1 MPSGPI
7 AMDYFPIFLRLTEQP
22 VVVVGGGEV
31 AARKALL
38 LARAGAVISIVAPQL
53 CAALQQRQAR
63 GELQHV
69 AEEFRPEHL
78 DGARLVVAATDV
90 QAVNAWVAR
99 SAEARR
105 IPVNVVDDREL
116 SRFIMPAI
124 IDRSPVI
131 VAVGSSGDAPVLT
144 RRLREKLEALLPA
157 GLGKLAKLSGELR
170 GKVKQR
176 VGDADARRRFW
187 ERFFDGD
194 IAADVL
200 AGREQEARQSIASA
214 IDDELQRSDT
224 QATPVGE
231 VALVGAGPG
240 DPGLLT
246 LRALRVMQNADV
258 VVYDRLVSEAVLELV
273 RRDAERIYV
282 GKAAGQA
289 YVAQED
295 INQLLVDLARQGKRV
310 CRLKGGDPFVFGRGG
325 EELEKLAEQGI
336 RFEVVPGISA
346 AAGCAAYAGIPLTHR
361 DHAQIL
367 SFTTGHARNEDSP
380 DTPMD
385 WSMLARPGQ
394 TAVFYMGLA
403 GLPRILTQLQAH
415 GMPPGRAAAVI
426 EQGTRPGQRVILGTV
441 ATLAE
446 QVATAQVQS
455 PALLIVGEVT
465 RLHEQLRWFNTTAA
479 HAAADD
485 RDLRDVQ

>member
-1 MPSGPI
+1 
-7 AMDYFPIFLRLTEQP
+7 MDYFPIFLRLTDQP
-22 VVVVGGGEV
+22 VVVIGGGEV

-38 LARAGAVISIVAPQL
+38 LARAGAVITIVAPTL
-53 CAALQQRQAR
+53 CESLQQRLAR
-63 GELQHV
+63 REVQHR

-90 QAVNAWVAR
+90 QSVNAWVSR
-99 SAEARR
+99 SAEARH

-124 IDRSPVI
+124 VDRSPVI

-144 RRLREKLEALLPA
+144 RRLREQLEALLPT
-157 GLGKLAKLSGELR
+157 GLGKLARLSGELR
-170 GKVKQR
+170 GSVKQR
-176 VGDADARRRFW
+176 VTNPDARRRFW

-200 AGREQEARQSIASA
+200 AGREQQARQSIAAA
-214 IDDELQRSDT
+214 IDAGVSQVDT
-224 QATPVGE
+224 AAPVGE

-246 LRALRVMQNADV
+246 IRALRVMQNADV
-258 VVYDRLVSEAVLELV
+258 VVYDRLVSDEVLELV

-282 GKAAGQA
+282 GKSAGQA
-289 YVAQED
+289 YVAQAD
-295 INQLLVDLARQGKRV
+295 INQLLVDLAKQGKRV

-325 EELEKLAEQGI
+325 EELEKLAEHGI

-361 DHAQIL
+361 DYAQIL
-367 SFTTGHARNEDSP
+367 SFATGHARHEESP
-380 DTPMD
+380 MSQTD
-385 WSMLARPGQ
+385 WSMLAVSGQ
-394 TAVFYMGLA
+394 TVVFYMGLA
-403 GLPRILTQLQAH
+403 GLPRILKQLQDH
-415 GMPPGRAAAVI
+415 GVPAERSAAVI
-426 EQGTRPGQRVILGTV
+426 EQGTRPGQRVILGTL
-441 ATLAE
+441 ATLAQ
-446 QVATAQVQS
+446 QVVDAQVKS

-465 RLHEQLRWFNTTAA
+465 RLHEKLRWFNTTALQAEADA
-479 HAAADD
+479 HAMNA
-485 RDLRDVQ
+485 QHG

>member
-1 MPSGPI
+1 
-7 AMDYFPIFLRLTEQP
+7 
-22 VVVVGGGEV
+22 
-31 AARKALL
+31 
-38 LARAGAVISIVAPQL
+38 
-53 CAALQQRQAR
+53 
-63 GELQHV
+63 
-69 AEEFRPEHL
+69 
-78 DGARLVVAATDV
+78 VAATDSRE
-90 QAVNAWVAR
+90 VNAWVSR
-99 SAEARR
+99 SAESHH

-124 IDRSPVI
+124 VDRSPVI

-144 RRLREKLEALLPA
+144 RRLREKLEALLPV

-170 GKVKQR
+170 GKVKLQ
-176 VGDADARRRFW
+176 VGNADARRRFW

-200 AGREQEARQSIASA
+200 AGRGQAARASIAQA
-214 IDDELQRSDT
+214 IDADLSQVDN
-224 QATPVGE
+224 AAMPPGE

-246 LRALRVMQNADV
+246 IRALRVMQNADV
-258 VVYDRLVSEAVLELV
+258 VVYDRLVSDEVLELV

-282 GKAAGQA
+282 GKESSKS
-289 YVAQED
+289 YVAQDD

-325 EELEKLAEQGI
+325 EELEKLAEHGI

-361 DHAQIL
+361 DYAQML
-367 SFTTGHARNEDSP
+367 TFTTGHSKNEVAQAP
-380 DTPMD
+380 ID
-385 WSMLARPGQ
+385 WAMLARPGQ
-394 TAVFYMGLA
+394 TAVFYMGLK
-403 GLPRILTQLQAH
+403 GLPKILGELQAH
-415 GMPPGRAAAVI
+415 GLPPERAAAVI

-441 ATLAE
+441 ATLAQ
-446 QVATAQVQS
+446 QVSAAQVKS

-465 RLHEQLRWFNTTAA
+465 RLHEQLRWFNITAEQA
-479 HAAADD
+479 QTDQHEMKSGLNDEFK
-485 RDLRDVQ
+485 

>member
-1 MPSGPI
+1 
-7 AMDYFPIFLRLTEQP
+7 MDYFPIFLRLQDQP
-22 VVVVGGGEV
+22 VVVIGGGEV

-38 LARAGAVISIVAPQL
+38 LARAGARITVIAPQL
-53 CAALQQRQAR
+53 RAALRERVER
-63 GELQHV
+63 GELQHL

-90 QAVNAWVAR
+90 QSVNAWVSR
-99 SAEARR
+99 SAEARH

-124 IDRSPVI
+124 VDRSPVI

-144 RRLREKLEALLPA
+144 RRLREQLEALLPL

-170 GKVKQR
+170 GAVKLR
-176 VGDADARRRFW
+176 VGNADARRRFW

-200 AGREQEARQSIASA
+200 AGRDREARQNIATAMAAGDTTSA
-214 IDDELQRSDT
+214 PQ
-224 QATPVGE
+224 GE

-246 LRALRVMQNADV
+246 LRALRAMQNADV
-258 VVYDRLVSEAVLELV
+258 VVYDRLVSDAVLELV

-282 GKAAGQA
+282 GKSAGQA
-289 YVAQED
+289 YVAQAD
-295 INQLLVDLARQGKRV
+295 INQLLVDLAKQGKRV

-325 EELEKLAEQGI
+325 EELEKLAEHGI

-361 DHAQIL
+361 DYAQML
-367 SFTTGHARNEDSP
+367 TFATGHSQHEVAQAP
-380 DTPMD
+380 VD
-385 WSMLARPGQ
+385 WDGLARPGQ
-394 TAVFYMGLA
+394 TAVFYMGLK
-403 GLPRILTQLQAH
+403 GLPKILQALQAH
-415 GMPPGRAAAVI
+415 GMPATRAAAVI
-426 EQGTRPGQRVILGTV
+426 EHGTRPNQRVILGTV
-441 ATLAE
+441 ATLA
-446 QVATAQVQS
+446 QQVQDAGVES

-465 RLHEQLRWFNTTAA
+465 RLHERLRWFNTTM
-479 HAAADD
+479 AAAQADG
-485 RDLRDVQ
+485 RDMRVDKL